1 MDIMENDAMTL
12 LYGKISK
19 KENKPE
25 IEKVKEYLDI
35 PFKLKDTIK
44 SKGAFWDKDKKQW
57 FIYDNNENKEEIY
70 NIIEEQNKLKKVYID
85 VPFKLKNDIKS
96 RGAFWNID
104 KKKWYVY
111 ENNENI
117 KEIKNLIKEYNK
129 KKQKIYLNIPYDIK
143 DDAKNDGCRWCKN
156 ERKWTIIEENDNY
169 KYYMKY
175 AI

>member
-57 FIYDNNENKEEIY
+57 FIYENNENKEEIY
-70 NIIEEQNKLKKVYID
+70 TMIEEQTKVKKIYIEVPYELKDTIKLK
-85 VPFKLKNDIKS
+85 
-96 RGAFWNID
+96 GGFWNKD
-104 KKKWYVY
+104 KKRWFVY
-111 ENNENI
+111 EDNENI
-117 KEIKNLIKEYNK
+117 REIKKLIINYNR
-129 KKQKIYLNIPYDIK
+129 KKQKIYLNIPYNLK
-143 DDAKNDGCRWCKN
+143 NDAKNDGCRWCKN
-156 ERKWTIIEENDNY
+156 ERKWTITEENDNY
-169 KYYMKY
+169 KYYMEY